1 MAKKE
6 KFRKT
11 RKTLKKYVSSP
22 EKKTSSQS
30 GESIKTESLSTP
42 LLSESS
48 SIKLLSPKKKLS
60 SSDSVPLSKIV
71 KNKIGVRPIVLKEK
85 KPCPEGQERIDN
97 KGHCKKIKVE
107 KEKKI
112 KTKKVKVEKE
122 KKTKKIKEKKPCP
135 EDQERIDNKGHCKKI
150 KVEKEKKTRK
160 IKKKSSSKSSKKLSK
175 SSSAK
180 SGSWSTDASSKLS
193 NMSDLIS
200 DTGDELNEEQRKE
213 FDEIIKNLQE
223 GKLKGM
229 NLDAKGSKGVKEIKE
244 KPNSKELSINCLK
257 MFDDIALEKE
267 LDKRRKEKAEKEKE
281 EEEKKKPAINILVPR
296 KKVPKA

>member
-22 EKKTSSQS
+22 EKKKSSQS

-42 LLSESS
+42 LLSE
-48 SIKLLSPKKKLS
+48 LS

-71 KNKIGVRPIVLKEK
+71 KNKIGVRPVVLKEK
-85 KPCPEGQERIDN
+85 KPCPEGQERINN

-107 KEKKI
+107 KEKKV
-112 KTKKVKVEKE
+112 KTKKIKVEKE

-135 EDQERIDNKGHCKKI
+135 EGQERIDNRGHCKKI

-160 IKKKSSSKSSKKLSK
+160 IKKKLSK
-175 SSSAK
+175 SSSAN

-229 NLDAKGSKGVKEIKE
+229 NLDAKGSKGIKE

>member
-48 SIKLLSPKKKLS
+48 SNKLLSPKKKLS

-107 KEKKI
+107 KEKK
-112 KTKKVKVEKE
+112 
-122 KKTKKIKEKKPCP
+122 
-135 EDQERIDNKGHCKKI
+135 
-150 KVEKEKKTRK
+150 TRK
-160 IKKKSSSKSSKKLSK
+160 IKKKLSSKSSKKLSK
-175 SSSAK
+175 SSSSN

-229 NLDAKGSKGVKEIKE
+229 NLDAKGSKGVKGIKE

-267 LDKRRKEKAEKEKE
+267 LDKRRKEKAEKERE